1 MMSENEDGE
10 SIAYRQADQ
19 NSIDVFKF
27 PKRLIQNEIC
37 TAKGSGAMSGTK

>member
-27 PKRLIQNEIC
+27 PKHLIQNEIC